1 MLVGAYVFSCI
12 LGVPMI
18 FFSKGA
24 MYFFHSLWKTTCTS
38 LFCSTVVHFRSPT
51 FPYTAVYFI
60 SLFKKTD
67 EAFILWYLMFLQL
80 KCYRYKKT
88 LQIQMLCHWLELY
101 RIQSKPCLQLGIWWA
116 AAEMPLLH
124 QRLTVSGKNILICWP
139 GSWHFFLSITSRLN
153 CECRWWWWESLFP
166 FKQGDVHVNVISY
179 ETSGLFVEEISVWQ
193 RIPV

>member
-80 KCYRYKKT
+80 KCYRYKKNIT
-88 LQIQMLCHWLELY
+88 DSDVMSLIRIIQNTVKTMPAIRYLMGCCRNAPPPPE
-101 RIQSKPCLQLGIWWA
+101 INSK
-116 AAEMPLLH
+116 
-124 QRLTVSGKNILICWP
+124 R
-139 GSWHFFLSITSRLN
+139 
-153 CECRWWWWESLFP
+153 
-166 FKQGDVHVNVISY
+166 
-179 ETSGLFVEEISVWQ
+179 
-193 RIPV
+193 